1 MKLRCER
8 DALVDALSA
17 TARAAGLSASRGS
30 ALGGVHFNLVGDRL
44 RLTSNDGDMTIR
56 VETVVA
62 GQEDGSCLLPARL
75 TADIVRSLEPGAVS
89 VSADSEEAQIS
100 AGRSQFGVRALPEHE
115 FPRVPVAE
123 GTTVEIA
130 VNDFAVALRQVV
142 RAASTDETRS
152 TLNGVLLA
160 AQPQGLRLVA
170 TDSYRLAERTLLGRT
185 VLEEG
190 QEVLVPARALVELQR
205 LLSASSGPAVSLSG
219 AAGTERQLSFCV
231 GEFYA
236 AFEVGDVTLTT
247 TLLRDF
253 PNIARLF
260 NQSFSNRLLIGK
272 EPLLEAIRRVRIL
285 VRDTVSWLHLSLE
298 ADNVQLMATDQE
310 RGHASEDVDAKY
322 DGVELTLQFNP
333 AYLIDGVE
341 GVLGDEVL
349 VEVEGPSK
357 PVMIRASDS
366 DAYRYLLAPRSI

>member
-17 TARAAGLSASRGS
+17 TARAAGSASARTT
-30 ALGGVHFNLVGDRL
+30 AQGGVHFSLVGDRL
-44 RLTSNDGDMTIR
+44 RLMSNDGDMTIR
-56 VETVVA
+56 VDVVVA
-62 GQEDGSCLLPARL
+62 GQEDGNCLLPARL

-89 VSADSEEAQIS
+89 VDVDDEEARIS
-100 AGRSQFGVRALPEHE
+100 AGRSNFGVRVLPEHE

-123 GTTVEIA
+123 GTTVEIVA
-130 VNDFAVALRQVV
+130 SDFAVALRQVV

-185 VLEEG
+185 VLAEG

-205 LLSASSGPAVSLSG
+205 LLSANSGPAARTTDASV
-219 AAGTERQLSFCV
+219 ERELSFCV

-236 AFEVGDVTLTT
+236 SFGVGDVTLTT

-260 NQSFSNRLLIGK
+260 NQSFANRLLIGK
-272 EPLLEAIRRVRIL
+272 EPFLEAVRRVRLL

-349 VEVEGPSK
+349 IEIEGPSK
-357 PVMIRASDS
+357 PVMIRAN
-366 DAYRYLLAPRSI
+366 DADPYRYLLAPRSI